1 MIEPASFI
9 YIGKSTFDWLEL
21 RACVCASDPC
31 RQHQKKRN
39 LQQQKKRAYNLI
51 PLYDLIICICRHECH
66 SSYVH
71 KFQRV
76 NDRMNERTGELERT
90 DGESRQLAASRHFF
104 MKILLMKMKN
114 RLIVPLGTWSLVH
127 QKGNR
132 SAKVHRSELPLL
144 WRLLLLLLCQLFAY
158 RSKKGRRKKEGS
170 SQLFIR
176 SRTLPSATDATTAK
190 WQCVFDWIY
199 ISDAF
204 KHSRERE
211 KGWDSHWFIQRLQ
224 QLSSSFKQWDTGLLL
239 ARERKEIIA
248 VGHTTTS
255 PRSLL
260 SPNKRRRRRR

>member
-1 MIEPASFI
+1 MDDWTSIFHI
-9 YIGKSTFDWLEL
+9 YRKKHFWLTWA
-21 RACVCASDPC
+21 ACVRVCVWSLPSAPEEA
-31 RQHQKKRN
+31 Q
-39 LQQQKKRAYNLI
+39 LATTKKRAYNLI

-204 KHSRERE
+204 KDSRKRERM
-211 KGWDSHWFIQRLQ
+211 R
-224 QLSSSFKQWDTGLLL
+224 
-239 ARERKEIIA
+239 
-248 VGHTTTS
+248 
-255 PRSLL
+255 
-260 SPNKRRRRRR
+260 